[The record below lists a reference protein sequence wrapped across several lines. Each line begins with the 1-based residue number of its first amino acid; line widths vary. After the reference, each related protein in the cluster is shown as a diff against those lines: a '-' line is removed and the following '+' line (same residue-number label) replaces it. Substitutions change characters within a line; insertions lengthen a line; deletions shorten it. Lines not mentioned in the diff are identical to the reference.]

1 MKSQHLGKMPKRG
14 EIWWASLDPTIGSE
28 IKKTRPCLVI
38 SSSVLNQRRR
48 TVVVVP
54 LTTSPRA
61 APPVMVAVRCS
72 GRLAIAMIDQVRAV
86 AKERL
91 VRHIQDL
98 STEHLRSVEDAL
110 REILELD

>member
-1 MKSQHLGKMPKRG
+1 MKSQNLGKMPKRG
-14 EIWWASLDPTIGSE
+14 EIWWVRLDPATGSE
-28 IKKTRPCLVI
+28 IKKTRPCVVMT
-38 SSSVLNQRRR
+38 SSVLNQRRR
-48 TVVVVP
+48 TVVVIP
-54 LTTSPRA
+54 LATSPRA
-61 APPVMVAVRCS
+61 AAPVMVAVKCS

-98 STEHLRSVEDAL
+98 STEHLRSVGDAL